1 MSQIFSGVLRVIAD
15 LLFAKI
21 PLLHFSG
28 DIIACFLG
36 LPLLAKNKLTSRN
49 PSYDIGRDAKSARSN
64 RTDMTM
70 PETNPQKGAPTFNN
84 GMSAMVTRN
93 ATSAPKELPAM

>member
-36 LPLLAKNKLTSRN
+36 LPLLAKNTI
-49 PSYDIGRDAKSARSN
+49 D
-64 RTDMTM
+64 
-70 PETNPQKGAPTFNN
+70 Q
-84 GMSAMVTRN
+84 
-93 ATSAPKELPAM
+93 